1 MTRAEFIDKAK
12 QIYGDKYDY
21 RSVPNIDLQP
31 YNNIPIFCDKHGL
44 FYQTVY
50 FHLQG
55 IGCPNCIYE
64 RIKVL

>member
-44 FYQTVY
+44 FFQSVY
-50 FHLQG
+50 NHLQG
-55 IGCPNCIYE
+55 KGCFECFRENFQ
-64 RIKVL
+64 K

>member
-1 MTRAEFIDKAK
+1 MTREEFIDKAK

-44 FYQTVY
+44 FFQSVY
-50 FHLQG
+50 NHLQG
-55 IGCPNCIYE
+55 KGCFECFRENFQ
-64 RIKVL
+64 K

>member
-21 RSVPNIDLQP
+21 RNVPNIDLQP

-44 FYQTVY
+44 FFQSVY
-50 FHLQG
+50 DHLEG
-55 IGCPNCIYE
+55 KGCFECNKE
-64 RIKVL
+64 KRW